1 MLTFQADAPDMASL
15 RFVGLKTRSLHSY
28 QRALLHFFEW
38 MDDESIR
45 MPSRASQLDETLA
58 SFLEH
63 LWLDD
68 FNITYAGHTLSAL
81 RRFYPQLRYRLP
93 VARQFFSNWK
103 SIHAPRQAV
112 PMPANVALALAGV
125 AIAVNE
131 HCLALAILLGFT
143 AFLRT
148 GEIAGLRLSHMQVNE
163 ASGQIILAL
172 PATKTSKNKM
182 ESVAVSD
189 PLLASLAAYVLASP
203 RQPHL
208 LGVSTNQFRQ
218 QLKLLLDVLQL
229 RDANFTAYSLRR
241 GGASHAFATGRHFD
255 QLLVAGRWQSVKTA
269 RQYLDSG
276 RAALIQLQFQPQCLS
291 LISKFQHRASIFC
304 EQLRQKRTS

>member
-1 MLTFQADAPDMASL
+1 MSL
-15 RFVGLKTRSLHSY
+15 RFVGLKPRSLHSY

-38 MDDESIR
+38 MDEEEIR
-45 MPSRASQLDETLA
+45 MPSRYPDLDETLA
-58 SFLEH
+58 AYLEH

-103 SIHAPRQAV
+103 SIHVPRQAV
-112 PMPANVALALAGV
+112 PMPASIALALAGV
-125 AIAVNE
+125 ALAVKELN
-131 HCLALAILLGFT
+131 LALVLLLGFT

-148 GEIAGLRLSHMQVNE
+148 GEMVNLRFTQIQVHEFN
-163 ASGQIILAL
+163 GQIILAL

-182 ESVAVSD
+182 ESVAVND
-189 PLLASLAAYVLASP
+189 QLLASLTAHAAATAGGDS
-203 RQPHL
+203 L
-208 LGVSTNQFRQ
+208 LNLTANQFRR
-218 QLKLLLDVLQL
+218 QLSLLLEVLQL
-229 RDANFTAYSLRR
+229 EQEKFTGYSIRR
-241 GGASHAFATGRHFD
+241 GGASHAFATGQHFD
-255 QLLVAGRWQSVKTA
+255 QLLVTGRWQSVKTA

-276 RAALIQLQFQPQCLS
+276 RASLVQLQFSARS
-291 LISKFQHRASIFC
+291 LQLIHHFQGKASHFC